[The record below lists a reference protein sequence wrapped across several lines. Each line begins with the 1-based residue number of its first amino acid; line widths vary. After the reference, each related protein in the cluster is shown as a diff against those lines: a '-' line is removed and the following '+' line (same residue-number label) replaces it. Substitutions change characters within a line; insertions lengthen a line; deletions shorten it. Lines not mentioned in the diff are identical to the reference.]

1 MYKFSVSCPTHFF
14 FASNLRQ
21 ENDMLKVYFLNLQTT
36 GLVFNFWRIVY
47 KKCFIGIEKDKIMK

>member
-1 MYKFSVSCPTHFF
+1 
-14 FASNLRQ
+14 
-21 ENDMLKVYFLNLQTT
+21 MLKVYFLNLQTT